1 MLSIPKNLVIEKMTP
16 RDLDEVLSI
25 ERQSYPTPWSRHAFN
40 SELTANIYAH
50 YFTARIEGAL
60 VGYFGM
66 WVFFDEAHITNI
78 AVHPQLRRQGIGEQM
93 LKFAFEKAKQLSA
106 TKMTLEVRLSNHGA
120 QNLYRKLGFE
130 DRGIRKGYYTDTN
143 EDAII
148 MWKDDLGPKTPQEE
162 RVKWMM

>member
-1 MLSIPKNLVIEKMTP
+1 VISAEKLVISKMTP

-25 ERQSYPTPWSRHAFN
+25 ERRSYPTPWSRHAFT
-40 SELTANIYAH
+40 SELTANVYAH
-50 YFTARIEGAL
+50 YFTARIDGTL

-78 AVHPQLRRQGIGEQM
+78 AVHPGFRRQGIGERM
-93 LKFAFEKAKQLSA
+93 MRFAFEKARELGA

-120 QNLYRKLGFE
+120 QSLYRKLGFE
-130 DRGIRKGYYTDTN
+130 DRGIRKGYYSDTN

-148 MWKDDLGPKTPQEE
+148 MRKDDLSPDAPPEDKVQ
-162 RVKWMM
+162 WML